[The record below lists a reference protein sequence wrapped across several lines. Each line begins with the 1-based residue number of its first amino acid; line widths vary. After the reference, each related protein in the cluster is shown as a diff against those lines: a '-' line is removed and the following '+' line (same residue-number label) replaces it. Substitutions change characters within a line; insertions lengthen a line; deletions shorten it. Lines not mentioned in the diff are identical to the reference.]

1 MVRTKLTFDTTNHFY
16 SLQETLFKTIFTR
29 ARVHTAP
36 RPCGGAYFVRDIAP
50 GHHASA
56 QHKSTHLR
64 PSERPPLQQSMAA
77 GWSIGAASS
86 AQKNRR
92 LLTLSDDPQMGAS
105 EPTPGSLGE
114 GLAGGR
120 RPFCSAGG
128 MCCEGRGLSGAEE
141 HLVGVG
147 LWCPPSAPQAPTG
160 KCKVWPAR
168 ENEAKEGSRQGRAVL
183 GMRERPL
190 TNRKGRKSAHFQA
203 PPIPRNPV
211 GHLRD
216 GVLRAP

>member
-56 QHKSTHLR
+56 QHKLTHLR

-147 LWCPPSAPQAPTG
+147 LWYPVEACREPLHRGTLWKYLCPASRTQDTEELSG
-160 KCKVWPAR
+160 TFLQSLR
-168 ENEAKEGSRQGRAVL
+168 ELSRPRIAAEK
-183 GMRERPL
+183 M
-190 TNRKGRKSAHFQA
+190 AH
-203 PPIPRNPV
+203 
-211 GHLRD
+211 HLHR
-216 GVLRAP
+216 LR

>member
-1 MVRTKLTFDTTNHFY
+1 MVRTKLTFDTTNLFY
-16 SLQETLFKTIFTR
+16 SLQETLFKTICTR

-56 QHKSTHLR
+56 QHKSTRLR

-86 AQKNRR
+86 ARKNRR
-92 LLTLSDDPQMGAS
+92 LLTLPDDPQMGAS

-128 MCCEGRGLSGAEE
+128 MCCEGRGLFGAKK
-141 HLVGVG
+141 HLVMLPPWCARNERSPDRVRGLVLGSVVRRSVRRGRNRAAAGV
-147 LWCPPSAPQAPTG
+147 
-160 KCKVWPAR
+160 
-168 ENEAKEGSRQGRAVL
+168 RAVL
-183 GMRERPL
+183 VRFPRL
-190 TNRKGRKSAHFQA
+190 RVKG
-203 PPIPRNPV
+203 
-211 GHLRD
+211 
-216 GVLRAP
+216 